1 MLYYLFE
8 YLEKEFQLPGA
19 GLFQFISFRASIAII
34 FSLLVSL
41 IFGKRIIQLLN
52 RFQMGE
58 SIRDLGLAGQ
68 KEKAGTPTMGGLI
81 IILATLVPVLL
92 FAKLD
97 NIYILLLIITTLWMG
112 SIGFIDD
119 YIKIKRKNKEGLKG
133 RFKIIGQVGLGL
145 IVGITL
151 YFHPDVTIRENATI
165 GQEVVINEKSTKTT
179 IPLLK
184 NNEFDYA
191 DVITWIDESWSVY
204 AWLVFIPFVIFIV
217 TAVSNGANLTDG
229 IDGLAAGTATL
240 IVLVLGVFAWVSGN
254 IIFSDYL
261 NVMYIPDVSEL
272 VIFIAAFA
280 GGLVGFLWYNTYPA
294 QVFMGDTGSLTI
306 GGIIA
311 VLALSVR
318 KELLIPVLCGVFFI
332 ESLSV
337 ILQVGYFKYTKKK
350 TGFGKRIFLMAP
362 VHHHFQKQ
370 GYHESKIVTRFWI
383 ITIALAIISLVT
395 LKIR

>member
-41 IFGKRIIQLLN
+41 IFGKRIIQLLK

-92 FAKLD
+92 IAKLD

-151 YFHPDVTIRENATI
+151 YFHPDVTVRENATI

-184 NNEFDYA
+184 NNEFDYS

-318 KELLIPVLCGVFFI
+318 KELLIPVLCGVFFV

-350 TGFGKRIFLMAP
+350 TGVGKRIFLMAP

-370 GYHESKIVTRFWI
+370 GHHESKIVTRFWI